1 MTLETIWDS
10 ALGEIE
16 LSLSKAQF
24 ETWFKG
30 TKIIS
35 LEGDRILIQV
45 SNGFAKEWL
54 ENKYNLIILQALNNH
69 GHKIQEISCIV
80 GDTLQKP
87 SVQGGIDAISGP
99 KQQHSHPQKY
109 SSPSHKMPSQPQE
122 KPSFLTPRAS
132 SVPQNTPNHQTANI
146 NPRYT
151 FESFVVGGNNE
162 LARAAC
168 LAVCEDLGSIYNPLF
183 LYGGVGLGKT
193 HLLQSIGNSILRNQ
207 PNKKILYTT
216 SEKFTQ
222 ELITS
227 IKEGSVDAF
236 KDSYRKIDLLII
248 DDVQF
253 LSGKEK
259 TQNEFFHIFNALYQ
273 DNKQIVISSDR
284 PPKAIATLE
293 DRLRSRFEGGMIADV
308 NRPDFET
315 RIAILHTKA
324 LQKNLSL
331 NDDILSYIAE
341 NITQNIR
348 ELEGA
353 LNRIAAIQQFSQ
365 KSSLTLKEAQSILKE
380 LISGGKKK
388 SISHQ
393 DILEVVSKFYEI
405 SSQELKQKGRKKEIS
420 NARQIAMYLMREEL
434 TMPYTAIGRCFGGR
448 DHTTVLHACEKI
460 EKLLETDEKI
470 KKDITYLNEKIYF
483 PS

>member
-30 TKIIS
+30 TKILS
-35 LEGDRILIQV
+35 LEGEKVFIQV

-54 ENKYNLIILQALNNH
+54 ENKYNLIILQALNNN
-69 GHKIQEISCIV
+69 GHKIREVLCKVGENSQKISS
-80 GDTLQKP
+80 L
-87 SVQGGIDAISGP
+87 SGGIDAITGP
-99 KQQHSHPQKY
+99 KHNANTTQNHHHQTQSQKSPPQSHQ
-109 SSPSHKMPSQPQE
+109 
-122 KPSFLTPRAS
+122 FTPRAS
-132 SVPQNTPNHQTANI
+132 SISQNTPHHQTANI

-151 FESFVVGGNNE
+151 FESFIVGGNNE

-193 HLLQSIGNSILRNQ
+193 HLLQSIGNAILHNQ
-207 PNKKILYTT
+207 PEKKVLYTT

-331 NDDILSYIAE
+331 NDDVLSYIAQ

-353 LNRIAAIQQFSQ
+353 LNRIIAVQQFSQ

-393 DILEVVSKFYEI
+393 DILEAVSKFYEI
-405 SSQELKQKGRKKEIS
+405 SLEELKQKGRKKEIS

-448 DHTTVLHACEKI
+448 DHTTALHACEKI
-460 EKLLETDEKI
+460 EKLIEHNEKT
-470 KKDITYLNEKIYF
+470 KKDISYLKEKIYF